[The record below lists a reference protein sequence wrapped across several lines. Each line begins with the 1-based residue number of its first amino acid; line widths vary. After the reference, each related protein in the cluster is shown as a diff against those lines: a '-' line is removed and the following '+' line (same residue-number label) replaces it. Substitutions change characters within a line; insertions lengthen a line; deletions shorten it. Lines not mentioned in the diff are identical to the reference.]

1 MNPGRWVTNLLGRP
15 APRSD
20 GDPRAREAG
29 SGQSIRGSAMTGRET
44 ATPEAAPDM
53 IARLV
58 PGTALRDGIDR
69 ILLART
75 GALIVLGY
83 DEAVERICDGGFEL
97 DVEFSPTRLRELS
110 KMDGAVVLST
120 DGTHIRRANVHLVP
134 DPALPTEESGTRHKA
149 AERTAAQTG
158 HPVVSVSRS
167 TGIVTVYASGTRRVV
182 QPSEIILSRANQA
195 MATLERYR
203 SRLDEMTRQLSL
215 VELEDYVTLRDV
227 LTVVHCLELIR
238 RVAREIDSDVGE
250 LGVDGRQLALQLAEV
265 VGNTEGVRRLVVRD
279 YLRADP
285 VDDAAIDRAL
295 AGLDE
300 LLEVELLEPTNLA
313 PPLGFPATIEAL
325 DTGVSP
331 RGYRLLAEL
340 PRVSLHAV
348 EPLVSAF
355 GSLPGLLSATTADL
369 EAVDEVDAL
378 FARQVR
384 EGLSRL
390 AESGSV

>member
-1 MNPGRWVTNLLGRP
+1 MNAGHWVTNLLGRTSP
-15 APRSD
+15 GVGAPETVVPQ
-20 GDPRAREAG
+20 GDAEDPLPPVLRPGAV
-29 SGQSIRGSAMTGRET
+29 T
-44 ATPEAAPDM
+44 
-53 IARLV
+53 RLV
-58 PGTALRDGIDR
+58 PGTRLRDGIDR

-75 GALIVLGY
+75 GALVVLGY
-83 DEAVERICDGGFEL
+83 DESVERLCDGGFEL

-120 DGTHIRRANVHLVP
+120 DGARIRRANVHLVP
-134 DPALPTEESGTRHKA
+134 DPTLPTGESGTRHKA

-167 TGIVTVYASGTRRVV
+167 TGLVTVYGHDGRHLI
-182 QPSEIILSRANQA
+182 QPSETILSRANQA

-203 SRLDEMTRQLSL
+203 SRLDELTRQLSL
-215 VELEDYVTLRDV
+215 VELEDYATLRDV

-265 VGNTEGVRRLVVRD
+265 VGNTETVRRLVVRD

-285 VDDAAIDRAL
+285 GDEALDRAL
-295 AGLDE
+295 TRLAG
-300 LLEVELLEPTNLA
+300 LLEVELLDLPNLA
-313 PPLGFPATIEAL
+313 SPLGFPAAGDTL
-325 DTGVSP
+325 DMGVSP
-331 RGYRLLAEL
+331 RGYRLLAEI
-340 PRVSLHAV
+340 PRVSPRSV

-355 GSLPGLLSATTADL
+355 ASLPKLLAATTDDL
-369 EAVDEVDAL
+369 AAVEGVDAAL
-378 FARQVR
+378 ARQIR

-390 AESGSV
+390 AETGSV